1 MSESR
6 MNATRRKRAA
16 STEVSG
22 SHKTGGFGG
31 LSAIISVIVI
41 LAASVY
47 LMAYDRVDEALG
59 RTATVISDK
68 SSPTGQ
74 VWTSVVTTF
83 ATDEEE
89 DLASE
94 ASAPDLT
101 MLLKDGDRVT
111 TGSQGRTVATNG
123 NDLLRLE
130 PKTTITVG
138 EPTPPTTI
146 IELLNGTLHV
156 KAGERQDGDTLSI
169 ETDYLV
175 ATVKGTEFVV
185 TTTDSGAAVTVTEG
199 VVSVRSIRS
208 NMALDVT
215 PGHTA
220 IVSSVHGSLPTIV
233 ATPGAGG
240 MAALD
245 AAVSGSIA
253 NSNHHR
259 R

>member
-22 SHKTGGFGG
+22 SGKTGGSGG
-31 LSAIISVIVI
+31 LSAIISVAVI

-47 LMAYDRVDEALG
+47 LMAHDQVDEALG
-59 RTATVISDK
+59 QTATVISDK

-83 ATDEEE
+83 ATE
-89 DLASE
+89 DAE
-94 ASAPDLT
+94 DDPARAASAPDLT
-101 MLLKDGDRVT
+101 MLKDGDRVT
-111 TGSQGRTVATNG
+111 TGSAGRTVATSG

-130 PKTTITVG
+130 PKTTITIG
-138 EPTPPTTI
+138 EPRPATI

-156 KAGERQDGDTLSI
+156 KAGKRQDGDTLSI

-185 TTTDSGAAVTVTEG
+185 AMTDDGAAVSVTEG
-199 VVSVRSIRS
+199 VVAVRSTRS
-208 NMALDVT
+208 SAAFDVT
-215 PGHTA
+215 PGQTA
-220 IVSSVHGSLPTIV
+220 LVSSVHGSLPTIV
-233 ATPGAGG
+233 ATPSGG
-240 MAALD
+240 GKAALE
-245 AAVSGSIA
+245 AAVAGIVA